1 MLIFRI
7 TDNNGKTVLL
17 KHPMSVSLSS
27 SCSAPADSLRVVFAI
42 DGSVPALHRIEAFDG
57 DETVF
62 SGCIDQQAEE
72 FNSKG
77 RFLTVY
83 ARSAAAVLLDNEARP
98 QTYMCPSMR
107 FLMKRHFEPLGF
119 DRFIGPD
126 RVFSG
131 QFTVSKGMSEWAV
144 LEKFATVFLNTEPK
158 IDKSGAIDVSGNEGE
173 GELFLPSE
181 SLISFRRELKNSSL
195 ISEIRARVLP
205 DRGYDMVFRSEKA
218 DSCHVGRIRYVN
230 TVEGRSGSIPGTK
243 KLLDK
248 SDSAYE
254 RISAECRGRAKCS
267 VGDILTTDICSGR
280 YRIRE
285 VNYTLDRR
293 GERTKIYAEVKKA

>member
-1 MLIFRI
+1 MLMFRI
-7 TDNNGKTVLL
+7 TGNDGKEVLL
-17 KHPMSVSLSS
+17 EHPMSVSISS
-27 SCSAPADSLRVVFAI
+27 SCGAPADSLRAVFAVN
-42 DGSVPALHRIEAFDG
+42 GEAPPLYRIEVKDG

-62 SGCIDQQAEE
+62 SGCIDSQTEE
-72 FNSKG
+72 LNGNS
-77 RFLTVY
+77 RLLTVC

-107 FLMKRHFEPLGF
+107 LLMKRHFEPLGF

-144 LEKFATVFLNTEPK
+144 LKKFAMTFLDTEPR
-158 IDKSGAIDVSGNEGE
+158 IDKSGAIDISGSEGD

-205 DRGYDMVFRSEKA
+205 DRGYDMVFRSERAEK
-218 DSCHVGRIRYVN
+218 CHVGRIRYVN
-230 TVEGRSGSIPGTK
+230 TLEGRSGSLTGTK
-243 KLLDK
+243 KLLEK
-248 SDSAYE
+248 SDAAYE
-254 RISAECRGRAKCS
+254 RISAELCGRAKCS
-267 VGDILTTDICSGR
+267 VGDTLTTDLSSRR
-280 YRIRE
+280 YKIRE

-293 GERTKIYAEVKKA
+293 GERTIIYAEVKNS